1 LYLALIYNINYNG
14 IEHHNLD
21 KNVALVL
28 RLGFGF
34 CISSFTRLRA
44 ASTAAPATFIVII
57 TATILAGMFSAK
69 STIGIIVIIYSII
82 GLFGGLH

>member
-1 LYLALIYNINYNG
+1 MTYYNG
-14 IEHHNLD
+14 IEHHTLD
-21 KNVALVL
+21 KYVALVL

-34 CISSFTRLRA
+34 GKSSITRLRA
-44 ASTAAPATFIVII
+44 SSTAAPATFIVII
-57 TATILAGMFSAK
+57 TETILAGMFSAK